1 MIPRL
6 ILHHESFLHI
16 DEQFEDEVG
25 TDDSRIFEVKEPK
38 RNPQKL
44 GDNHCLGEDR
54 KRTFNEISSICLCK
68 ELWIILL
75 VLFGERP
82 TLSSIGPSK
91 KEVEDLEE
99 PPSKGFLEEDALHLV
114 FNLLVLALLK
124 WEQADFEKSRV
135 FFDVRPTATCAITDH
150 I

>member
-1 MIPRL
+1 M
-6 ILHHESFLHI
+6 S
-16 DEQFEDEVG
+16 
-25 TDDSRIFEVKEPK
+25 
-38 RNPQKL
+38 
-44 GDNHCLGEDR
+44 EDR
-54 KRTFNEISSICLCK
+54 ERILNENRSICLCK
-68 ELWIILL
+68 ELWIILP

-99 PPSKGFLEEDALHLV
+99 PPSKGFLEKDALHLV

-135 FFDVRPTATCAITDH
+135 LFDVRPTATCAITDH